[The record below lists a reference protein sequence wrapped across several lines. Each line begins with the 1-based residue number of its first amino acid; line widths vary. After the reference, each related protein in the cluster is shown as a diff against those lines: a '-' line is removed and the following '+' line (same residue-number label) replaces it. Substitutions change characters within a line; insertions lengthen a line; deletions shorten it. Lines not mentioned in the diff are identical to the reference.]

1 MNPQTDLVLERVVE
15 VTPEL
20 VWRAWTTPEYLKR
33 WFTPAPWKTVHAEID
48 LRPGGKFH
56 IVMESP
62 EGQRMP
68 PNTGCLLEVVPHR
81 RLVWTG
87 ALLPDY
93 RPADLGA
100 DVPFVFT
107 AVIAM
112 EPHGTGTKY
121 TATVMH
127 SNAAGKAK
135 HEAMGFH
142 HGWGLALDQLVA
154 VAKGM

>member
-1 MNPQTDLVLERVVE
+1 MNPKTDLVLERVVD
-15 VTPEL
+15 VKPEL
-20 VWRAWTTPEYLKR
+20 VWKAWTTPEYLKK

-56 IVMESP
+56 TVMESP
-62 EGQRMP
+62 EGRRM
-68 PNTGCLLEVVPHR
+68 PNTGCLLEVVPNR
-81 RLVWTG
+81 KLVWTG

-93 RPADLGA
+93 RPADLTA

-112 EPHGTGTKY
+112 EPHGGGTKY

-127 SNAAGKAK
+127 SNEGGREK

-142 HGWGLALDQLVA
+142 HGWGAALDQLVA
-154 VAKGM
+154 MAKAM